1 MTDTRQG
8 SGVVVTGASSGIGAA
23 IAGDLVRR
31 GYRVFGTV
39 RHAGD
44 RAILQ
49 SVGATPVLMDVTDG
63 EAIARAAAEVQRGLS
78 GAPLAG
84 LVNNAGIAV
93 AGPLSLLPLEQLRQ
107 VLEVNLIGVLAVTQ
121 AFIPLLRA
129 GRGGGRVINISSI
142 AGRQA
147 LPFMGPY
154 VASKFGLEGMSDS
167 LRRELSLEGVHVVVI
182 EPGSVQSK
190 IWDKVETLDIS
201 RYRGSVYWP
210 ILERFRQAALRG
222 AKRAPSAEIVARAV
236 GRALEAR
243 RPPLRIVV
251 AGQPILTRL
260 MLRIPDRILDWL
272 IARALRRMAAR
283 SERST
288 H

>member
-1 MTDTRQG
+1 VTDARRG
-8 SGVVVTGASSGIGAA
+8 GGVVVTGASSGIGAA
-23 IAGDLVRR
+23 VVAELAWR

-39 RHAGD
+39 RRDAD
-44 RAILQ
+44 RASLEA
-49 SVGATPVLMDVTDG
+49 VGAIPIVMDVTDG
-63 EAIARAAAEVQRGLS
+63 EAVARARGEVERSLA
-78 GAPLAG
+78 GASLVG
-84 LVNNAGIAV
+84 LVNNAGIGT
-93 AGPLSLLPLEQLRQ
+93 AGPLSLLPLDELRR
-107 VLEVNLIGVLAVTQ
+107 VLEVNLVGVLAVTQ
-121 AFIPLLRA
+121 AFLPLLTAAR
-129 GRGGGRVINISSI
+129 GRIVNISSL

-154 VASKFGLEGMSDS
+154 VASKYGLEGMSDC
-167 LRRELSLEGVHVVVI
+167 LRRELALVGVKVVVI

-190 IWDKVETLDIS
+190 IWDKVEALDIS
-201 RYRGSVYWP
+201 RYGGSVYAP

-222 AKRAPSAEIVARAV
+222 ARRAPSAEIVARAV